1 MTVQNLFNLE
11 GRTALITGATGYL
24 GEQMSWALA
33 EAGALVLINSR
44 SHSKASALADKICQA
59 GFRAR
64 AAAFDIVEEKDLK
77 ATLDE
82 VTQGALHILINNA
95 YSGGSGTISTA
106 SAKDYTESYNV
117 SVVAAHNLI
126 QAALPLLREAVKRVS
141 DASIINIS
149 SMYGMVS
156 PDLRIYKNKLHA
168 NPPFYGTVKA
178 ALLQLTKYAACEY
191 GPEGIRVN
199 CLSPGPFPNPDVQE
213 AQADFIA
220 DLSNKVPMS
229 RIGQAHEI
237 QGPVLFLA
245 SSASSF
251 VNGTN
256 IPIDGGW
263 TAW

>member
-1 MTVQNLFNLE
+1 MTAQNLFNLE

-24 GEQMSWALA
+24 GAQMSWALA

-44 SHSKASALADKICQA
+44 SHSKASVLADEICLA

-64 AAAFDIVEEKDLK
+64 PAAFDIVEGKDLK
-77 ATLDE
+77 ETLNE
-82 VTQGALHILINNA
+82 VTQGTLHILINNA

-106 SAKDYTESYNV
+106 SAKDYVESYDV

-126 QAALPLLREAVKRVS
+126 QAALPLLREAVKSSS
-141 DASIINIS
+141 DATIVNIS
-149 SMYGMVS
+149 SMYGVVS
-156 PDLRIYKNKLHA
+156 PDIRVYKNKLHA
-168 NPPFYGTVKA
+168 NPPFYGTAKA
-178 ALLQLTKYAACEY
+178 ALLQLTKYAACEF

-199 CLSPGPFPNPDVQE
+199 CLSPGPFPNIDVQE
-213 AQADFIA
+213 NQADFIA

-237 QGPVLFLA
+237 RGPVLFLA
-245 SSASSF
+245 SPASSF
-251 VNGTN
+251 VNGAN
-256 IPIDGGW
+256 IAVDGGW